1 MNTLNI
7 RSLDRL
13 MNDML
18 TDCYSTR
25 YAHYGSFEETDDSY
39 TLHAQ
44 VPGVSK
50 EDLRIEFEEDVLSIK
65 GENKKY
71 KYFKEY
77 LVPDGADTSSFSAK
91 LNNGILSVEVSK
103 LPGKKPLTIPV
114 N

>member
-1 MNTLNI
+1 M
-7 RSLDRL
+7 S
-13 MNDML
+13 DML
-18 TDCYSTR
+18 TDCYSTDWR
-25 YAHYGSFEETDDSY
+25 YAHYGSFEETDDSHV
-39 TLHAQ
+39 LHIQ

-50 EDLRIEFEEDVLSIK
+50 EDLQIRLKDDVLSIK

-91 LNNGILSVEVSK
+91 LNNGILSVEVPK
-103 LPGKKPLTIPV
+103 LAEKKPLTIPI

>member
-1 MNTLNI
+1 
-7 RSLDRL
+7 

-18 TDCYSTR
+18 TDCYSSDWR
-25 YAHYGSFEETDDSY
+25 HSYYGSFEETDDSY
-39 TLHAQ
+39 VLHAQ

-50 EDLRIEFEEDVLSIK
+50 EDLKLQFKEDVLSVK

-71 KYFKEY
+71 RYFKEY
-77 LVPDGADTSSFSAK
+77 LVPEGADTSSFSAG

-103 LPGKKPLTIPV
+103 QPEKKPLTIPI